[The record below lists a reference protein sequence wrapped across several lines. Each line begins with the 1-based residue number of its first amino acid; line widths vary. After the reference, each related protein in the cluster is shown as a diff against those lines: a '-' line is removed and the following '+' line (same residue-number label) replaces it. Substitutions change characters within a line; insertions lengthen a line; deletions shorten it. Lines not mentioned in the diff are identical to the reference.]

1 MTKFSNG
8 IRILPNP
15 GVPVDPPTD
24 EVGDDLEEESI
35 ELVELIFNPPMDGSL
50 DFDEN
55 DVMLWS
61 DWQLNAPSKIELALF
76 VISLFFWLRGLACDP

>member
-1 MTKFSNG
+1 MTKFSIG

-15 GVPVDPPTD
+15 GVPVDPPTE

-35 ELVELIFNPPMDGSL
+35 ELVELTCNPPLGVSV

-61 DWQLNAPSKIELALF
+61 DWQLNTPSKMELALF
-76 VISLFFWLRGLACDP
+76 VISLFLW

>member
-15 GVPVDPPTD
+15 GVPIDPPTD

-61 DWQLNAPSKIELALF
+61 DWQLNTPSKMELALF
-76 VISLFFWLRGLACDP
+76 VISLFLW